1 MLACRGGNI
10 DVARWLLKQVIVQA
24 VEAPATSGGAPMHSA
39 CSRGHLEVAKWLH
52 EQGAKVDA
60 ATNNGSQPIDL
71 ARNKGH
77 DTIVSWL
84 SGPELRR
91 QPSVEIVRVVTAQ
104 ERNEQGFANAI
115 SLSDDDDDDRVKAE
129 KPPAAAA
136 AGSAESI
143 SQKLARIK
151 AELLAITGETV
162 SNVKEAKKRYYSYY
176 QMKAAADGGPRR
188 EVPAAQRLKGHTRI
202 SCHIDGGLGT
212 G

>member
-162 SNVKEAKKRYYSYY
+162 SNVKEAKKKVLFLLPDEGCRGRRTTARSPRG
-176 QMKAAADGGPRR
+176 AAA
-188 EVPAAQRLKGHTRI
+188 
-202 SCHIDGGLGT
+202 
-212 G
+212 

>member
-1 MLACRGGNI
+1 MSACESGDLSAVQRLYTHEIATERDERGRTPIMLACRGGNI

-143 SQKLARIK
+143 SQKLARISRVV
-151 AELLAITGETV
+151 AAVERECLC
-162 SNVKEAKKRYYSYY
+162 KRK
-176 QMKAAADGGPRR
+176 QNNRK
-188 EVPAAQRLKGHTRI
+188 
-202 SCHIDGGLGT
+202 C
-212 G
+212 